1 MVIRMEY
8 KGIDV
13 SYHQGSIDWQK
24 VKADGIKYAIIRA
37 GYGKMQMDK
46 KFIENICGANT
57 ANIEV
62 GIYWFIYAK
71 DVAEAI
77 ENADRC
83 HACIS
88 LYKGIIKHKVWADW
102 EYDSDKKNPQNKASR
117 TAIVKAFCERLK
129 SHGYEVG
136 VYANPDYIKSKF
148 DMSQLGKYPLW
159 LAKYSDSKGSYNPF
173 MWQYSSKG
181 KVSGIKGNVDM
192 NIMYCV
198 EPTKEVYPTLKVG
211 SKGEYVKI
219 VQEKVGCTP
228 DGIFGQ
234 ITKNHVIIF
243 QAQNGLAKDGVV
255 GPKTWEKILM

>member
-1 MVIRMEY
+1 MEK

-13 SYHQGSIDWQK
+13 SYHQGIIDWKK
-24 VKADGIKYAIIRA
+24 VKNDGVTFAIIRA
-37 GYGKMQMDK
+37 GYGKTQMDK

-71 DVAEAI
+71 DISEAI

-102 EYDSDKKNPQNKASR
+102 EYDSDKRNPQNKDSR
-117 TAIVKAFCERLK
+117 TAIVKAFCERLE

-148 DMSQLGKYPLW
+148 DMSQLSKYPLW
-159 LAKYSDSKGSYNPF
+159 LAKYSTSKGSYNPF

-181 KVSGIKGNVDM
+181 TVNGISGNVDM
-192 NIMYCV
+192 NILYD
-198 EPTKEVYPTLKVG
+198 G
-211 SKGEYVKI
+211 SKEQYPVLHYGDKNKYVGIMQRKLI
-219 VQEKVGCTP
+219 ANGYDCGKV
-228 DGIFGQ
+228 DNVFGKKTNDAL
-234 ITKNHVIIF
+234 ILYKYKNERVEVDEHMW
-243 QAQNGLAKDGVV
+243 QCLGNK
-255 GPKTWEKILM
+255 